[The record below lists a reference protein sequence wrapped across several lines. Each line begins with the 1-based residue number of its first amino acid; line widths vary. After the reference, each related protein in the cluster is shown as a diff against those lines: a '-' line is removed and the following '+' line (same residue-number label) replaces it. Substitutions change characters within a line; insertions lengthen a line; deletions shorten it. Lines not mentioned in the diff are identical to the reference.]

1 MHVQSSRK
9 SYSWPVSTARARC
22 VTPRGNYSATSLQRI
37 HYSQKYDMLQCPI
50 RSFSAGLRNPR
61 LLRNWIVR
69 PPGLTWVYSGNP
81 SGRKTNLSLARRRKL
96 FRRFGNSE
104 IRIGDRRPEP
114 PPHGPAFGGL
124 ESPRQEPAE
133 CGPFGRFRESL
144 GNWRLPGWGGRIRT
158 SAWRNQNPL
167 PYHLATPQSARSP

>member
-1 MHVQSSRK
+1 MAGLNRTREMCNPSWQLFCHKPAKDPLLTKIRHAPMPHSIFFRGGYAIHGSYATGSLGRPASPGCIRGTRLGERRTCLWLGGG
-9 SYSWPVSTARARC
+9 SYS
-22 VTPRGNYSATSLQRI
+22 
-37 HYSQKYDMLQCPI
+37 
-50 RSFSAGLRNPR
+50 
-61 LLRNWIVR
+61 
-69 PPGLTWVYSGNP
+69 
-81 SGRKTNLSLARRRKL
+81 
-96 FRRFGNSE
+96 GNSE

-158 SAWRNQNPL
+158 SVWRNQNPL